1 MARPKNPKIT
11 AFILDNADRLGT
23 GISRAVQRHF
33 GVTKQTAHRYLAE
46 LVASGVLSATGSGRG
61 RSYARTRSPTP
72 ALASHKAV
80 ERTFTQRMDRA
91 RRAGEDGLWRDDIE
105 PLLPST
111 LRRNVR
117 SILRHGFT
125 EMVNN
130 ALDHSGGSELRYSYA
145 DQGASIRLTVEDDG
159 IGAYARLREGFQL
172 PNYWE
177 ALGELIKGKRTTLA
191 ERHAGEG
198 VFFTSRAF
206 DVFSLAANQLL
217 YSYFAKL
224 DDWTV
229 EESRMSRGT
238 RVVLSIEGDSE
249 RQLDEVFAKYTSP
262 DDLRFD
268 LGGRF
273 AAMPYTIAA
282 RDELVS
288 RSEARRLL
296 SGAEQFRE
304 IVLDF
309 KEVER
314 VGQAFVDEVFR
325 VWKRDHPQTAIV
337 PINMRPN
344 VEFMVRRG
352 IAQAEAAASHP
363 ASNAGAKRGG

>member
-1 MARPKNPKIT
+1 MARPKNPEIT
-11 AFILDNADRLGT
+11 AFILDNVDRLGT
-23 GISRAVQRHF
+23 GISPAVQRHF

-46 LVASGVLSATGSGRG
+46 LVASGALSATGSGRG
-61 RSYARTRSPTP
+61 RAYARTRSPASP
-72 ALASHKAV
+72 LAPHETL
-80 ERTFTQRMDRA
+80 ERTFTQALDRA
-91 RRAGEDGLWRDDIE
+91 RRAGEDALWRDDIE
-105 PLLPST
+105 PLIFPT
-111 LRRNVR
+111 MRRNVR

-130 ALDHSGGSELRYSYA
+130 ALDHSGGSELRYSYN
-145 DQGASIRLTVEDDG
+145 DEGASIRLTVEDDG

-206 DVFSLAANQLL
+206 DVFSLGANQLL
-217 YSYFAKL
+217 YRYFGKL

-229 EESRMSRGT
+229 EESRLSRGT
-238 RVVLSIEGDSE
+238 RVVMSIDSNSE
-249 RQLDEVFAKYTSP
+249 RLLDAVFAKYTSP

-268 LGGRF
+268 VGGRF

-304 IVLDF
+304 VILDF

-325 VWKRDHPQTAIV
+325 VWKSDHPQTAIV

-352 IAQAEAAASHP
+352 LAHVEAAASHSSP
-363 ASNAGAKRGG
+363 NAGAKRDN